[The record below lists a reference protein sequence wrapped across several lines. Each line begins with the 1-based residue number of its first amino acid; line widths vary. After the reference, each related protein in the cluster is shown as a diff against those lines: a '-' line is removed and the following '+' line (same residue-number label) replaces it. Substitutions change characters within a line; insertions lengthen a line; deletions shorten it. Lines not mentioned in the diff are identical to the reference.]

1 MNCKYIL
8 LNSDKQ
14 PMHKFK
20 DGVGAKSWDE
30 VKDFDNI
37 GMIVPE
43 PFIVLDFD
51 TASDAQ
57 IMLRIIE
64 DLGLQCRVM
73 KTTRGI
79 HVWFR
84 SSEPWKNF
92 TKTRNAIGI
101 YSDCR
106 SYGKTS
112 FVMIRKDGKDRE
124 WLRDMHEDLIVEV
137 PRWLYPVS
145 CPSNMFNFKG
155 MTDGDGR
162 NQALFNYIVYL
173 QGKGF
178 TRDEIRETITII
190 NNHVLSKP
198 LPDAEIRKLLRD
210 EAFKPEEEIQAEQEA
225 RQKSLGGWSHNEFGD
240 LLIQQFNI
248 ISYNDTLYI
257 YEDGYYQAD
266 ERIIEKRMIEMYP
279 SIKQSQRN
287 EVMAYIRI
295 QTHIIAGNIKPDP
308 WTVNLINTRI
318 DLRTGAQLDHTPDA
332 IEFDRIPVVYD
343 PDAYNASVD
352 KMLDKVFCHDAEVR
366 SLFEEMLGYCLMRH
380 ADYQKAFMFYGS
392 GSNGKSTL
400 LDLIKAFMGKH
411 NYVSIDIEQL
421 TRDRFAGAELENK
434 LANIGD
440 DVNDSSITGTGVL
453 KKLIAGNAMQVQRKG
468 ERPFQL
474 EPYAKHIYSCNDI
487 PRSATD
493 KTHGFYR
500 RWCFIPLHA
509 VFSSKDP
516 DYDPMIK
523 DKIMTAN
530 AMSYLL
536 NLALTGATRLIQT
549 GSFTE
554 PQSVLDTME
563 TYKIDNSTTLSWVDD
578 AEIEIDQV
586 VEKSRDEL
594 YSDFSDWCKLGG
606 MKQIPTKKTFFREM
620 REKFDL
626 DAKPRFDNKTR
637 KRYFR
642 PNLED

>member
-1 MNCKYIL
+1 MDCKYIL
-8 LNSDKQ
+8 LNNNKE

-20 DGVGAKSWDE
+20 DGIGAKTWDE

-43 PFIVLDFD
+43 PYIVLDFD

-57 IMLRIIE
+57 IMLKIIKAL
-64 DLGLQCRVM
+64 DLQCRVM

-79 HVWFR
+79 HVWFK

-101 YSDCR
+101 YADCR

-112 FVMIRKDGKDRE
+112 FVMIRKDGKDRV
-124 WLRDMHEDLIVEV
+124 WLKDMPEEYIGYV
-137 PRWLYPVS
+137 PRWLHPVS
-145 CPSNMFNFKG
+145 CPSTMFNFKG

-190 NNHVLSKP
+190 NDHVLSKP
-198 LPDAEIRKLLRD
+198 LPASEMSKLLRD
-210 EAFKPEEEIQAEQEA
+210 EAFKDEEEIKAEQEA
-225 RQKSLGGWSHNEFGD
+225 RKSQQGAWSHNEFAD
-240 LLIQQFNI
+240 LLIQEYNI
-248 ISYNDTLYI
+248 ISYNETLYI

-279 SIKQSQRN
+279 NIKQSQRN
-287 EVMAYIRI
+287 EVLAYIRI
-295 QTHIIAGNIKPDP
+295 QTHIIAGNLKPDP
-308 WTVNLINTRI
+308 WTVNLKNTRI
-318 DLRTGAQLDHTPDA
+318 DLRSGAQLDHTPDA

-343 PDAYNASVD
+343 PMAYDQTVD
-352 KMLDKVFCHDAEVR
+352 HMLEKVFCRDAEVR

-400 LDLIKAFMGKH
+400 LDLIKAFLGKH

-421 TRDRFAGAELENK
+421 TKGKFEAAELENK

-440 DVNDSSITGTGVL
+440 DINDTSITGTGVL
-453 KKLIAGNAMQVQRKG
+453 KKLIAGNSIQVQRKG

-500 RWCFIPLHA
+500 RWCFIPLNA
-509 VFSSKDP
+509 VFSVNDE
-516 DYDPMIK
+516 DYDPLIK
-523 DKIMTAN
+523 DKIMSDR

-536 NLALTGATRLIQT
+536 NLALKGARRLIRS

-554 PQSVLDTME
+554 PKSVRDTME
-563 TYKIDNSTTLSWVDD
+563 SYKIDNSTTLSWIDD
-578 AEIEIDQV
+578 AEIELDQV
-586 VEKSRDEL
+586 VAKSRDEL

-642 PNLED
+642 PNLEV

>member
-1 MNCKYIL
+1 MDCKYIL

-20 DGVGAKSWDE
+20 DGIGAKSWAE

-57 IMLRIIE
+57 IMLEIIE
-64 DLGLQCRVM
+64 ALDLKCRVM
-73 KTTRGI
+73 KTTRGV

-101 YSDCR
+101 YADCR

-112 FVMIRKDGKDRE
+112 FVMIRKDGKDRH
-124 WLRDMHEDLIVEV
+124 WIRNAPEDQIMEV

-145 CPSNMFNFKG
+145 CPSTMFNFKG

-190 NNHVLSKP
+190 NDHVLSKS
-198 LPDAEIRKLLRD
+198 LPASELSKLLRD
-210 EAFKPEEEIQAEQEA
+210 EAFKPEEEVKAEQEA
-225 RQKSLGGWSHNEFGD
+225 RKTQGAWSHNEFAD
-240 LLIQQFNI
+240 LLIQEYNI
-248 ISYNDTLYI
+248 ISYNETLYI

-287 EVMAYIRI
+287 EVLAYIRI
-295 QTHIIAGNIKPDP
+295 QTHIIAGNLKPDP
-308 WTVNLINTRI
+308 WTVNLKNTRI
-318 DLRTGAQLDHTPDA
+318 DLRSGAQLDHTPDA

-343 PDAYNASVD
+343 PEAYDQTVD
-352 KMLDKVFCHDAEVR
+352 KMLDKVFCRDAEVR
-366 SLFEEMLGYCLMRH
+366 ALFEEMLGYCLMRH

-400 LDLIKAFMGKH
+400 LDLIKAFLGKH

-421 TRDRFAGAELENK
+421 TKGKFESAELENK

-440 DVNDSSITGTGVL
+440 DINDTSITGTGVL
-453 KKLIAGNAMQVQRKG
+453 KKLIAGNSIQVQRKG

-500 RWCFIPLHA
+500 RWCFIPLNA
-509 VFSSKDP
+509 VFSVKDA
-516 DYDPMIK
+516 DYDPLIK
-523 DKIMTAN
+523 DKIMSDQ

-536 NLALTGATRLIQT
+536 NLALKGAKRLIRS

-554 PQSVLDTME
+554 PKSVRETME
-563 TYKIDNSTTLSWVDD
+563 SYKIDNSTTLSWIDD
-578 AEIEIDQV
+578 ADIEIDLV
-586 VEKSRDEL
+586 VTKSRDEL
-594 YSDFSDWCKLGG
+594 YGDFSDWCKLGG

-642 PNLED
+642 MNLED

>member
-1 MNCKYIL
+1 MDCKYIL

-20 DGVGAKSWDE
+20 DGIGAKSWAE

-57 IMLRIIE
+57 IMLEIIE
-64 DLGLQCRVM
+64 ALDLKCRVM
-73 KTTRGI
+73 KTTRGV

-101 YSDCR
+101 YADCR

-112 FVMIRKDGKDRE
+112 FVMIRKDGKDRQ
-124 WLRDMHEDLIVEV
+124 WIRNAPEDQIMEV

-145 CPSNMFNFKG
+145 CPSTMFNFKG

-190 NNHVLSKP
+190 NDYVLSKS
-198 LPDAEIRKLLRD
+198 LPASELSKLLRD
-210 EAFKPEEEIQAEQEA
+210 EAFKPEEEIKAEQEA
-225 RQKSLGGWSHNEFGD
+225 RKTQGAWSHNEFAD
-240 LLIQQFNI
+240 LLIQEYNI
-248 ISYNDTLYI
+248 ISYNETLYI

-287 EVMAYIRI
+287 EVLAYIRI
-295 QTHIIAGNIKPDP
+295 QTHIIAGNLKPDP
-308 WTVNLINTRI
+308 WTVNLKNTRI
-318 DLRTGAQLDHTPDA
+318 DLRSGAQLDHTPDA

-343 PDAYNASVD
+343 PEAYDQTVD
-352 KMLDKVFCHDAEVR
+352 KMLDKVFCRDAEVR
-366 SLFEEMLGYCLMRH
+366 ALFEEMLGYCLMRH

-400 LDLIKAFMGKH
+400 LDLIKAFLGKH

-421 TRDRFAGAELENK
+421 TKGKFESAELENK

-440 DVNDSSITGTGVL
+440 DINDTSITGTGVL
-453 KKLIAGNAMQVQRKG
+453 KKLIAGNSIQVQRKG

-500 RWCFIPLHA
+500 RWCFIPLNA
-509 VFSSKDP
+509 VFSVKDA
-516 DYDPMIK
+516 DYDPLIK
-523 DKIMTAN
+523 DKIMSDQ

-536 NLALTGATRLIQT
+536 NLALKGAKRLIRS

-554 PQSVLDTME
+554 PKSVRETME
-563 TYKIDNSTTLSWVDD
+563 SYKIDNSTTLSWIDD
-578 AEIEIDQV
+578 ADIEIDLV
-586 VEKSRDEL
+586 VTKSRDEL
-594 YSDFSDWCKLGG
+594 YGDFSDWCKLGG

-642 PNLED
+642 MNLED

>member
-1 MNCKYIL
+1 MDCQYIL

-20 DGVGAKSWDE
+20 NGVGSKTWDE

-43 PFIVLDFD
+43 PYIVLDFD
-51 TASDAQ
+51 TTSDAQ

-64 DLGLQCRVM
+64 TLDLKCRVM

-92 TKTRNAIGI
+92 TKTRSAIGI

-124 WLRDMHEDLIVEV
+124 WLRDTPDVQEV
-137 PRWLYPVS
+137 PRWIYPVS

-155 MTDGDGR
+155 MSDGDGR

-190 NNHVLSKP
+190 NEYVLSKP
-198 LPDAEIRKLLRD
+198 LPASEMAKILRD
-210 EAFKPEEEIQAEQEA
+210 DAFKPDEEIQAEKES
-225 RQKSLGGWSHNEFGD
+225 RNKSLGGWSHNEFGD
-240 LLIQQFNI
+240 LLIQEYNI
-248 ISYNDTLYI
+248 ICYNETLYI

-266 ERIIEKRMIEMYP
+266 ERIIEKRMIELYP
-279 SIKQSQRN
+279 GIKQSQRN
-287 EVMAYIRI
+287 EVLAYIRI
-295 QTHIIAGNIKPDP
+295 QTHIIAGNLKPDP

-318 DLRTGAQLDHTPDA
+318 DLRSGALLDHTPDA

-343 PDAYNASVD
+343 PDAYDQTVD
-352 KMLDKVFCHDAEVR
+352 KMLDKVFCHDTEVR
-366 SLFEEMLGYCLMRH
+366 DLFEEMLGYCLMRH

-400 LDLIKAFMGKH
+400 LDLIKAFLGKH

-421 TRDRFAGAELENK
+421 TRGKFEAAELENK

-440 DVNDSSITGTGVL
+440 DINDSSITATGVL
-453 KKLIAGNAMQVQRKG
+453 KKLIAGNSMQVQRKG

-474 EPYAKHIYSCNDI
+474 EPYAKHIYSCNEI
-487 PRSATD
+487 PRSSSD
-493 KTHGFYR
+493 KTFGYYR
-500 RWCFIPLHA
+500 RWCFIPLNA
-509 VFSSKDP
+509 VFSAKDE
-516 DYDPMIK
+516 DYDPLIK
-523 DKIMTAN
+523 DKITTSD

-536 NLALTGATRLIQT
+536 NLALKGARRLIRS
-549 GSFTE
+549 GKFTE
-554 PQSVLDTME
+554 PQSVIDTME
-563 TYKIDNSTTLSWVDD
+563 SYKIDNSTTLSWIDD
-578 AEIEIDQV
+578 ADISLDQV
-586 VEKSRDEL
+586 VEKPRDEL

-620 REKFDL
+620 RDKFDL
-626 DAKPRFDNKTR
+626 DPKPRFDNKTR

-642 PNLED
+642 PNLEV